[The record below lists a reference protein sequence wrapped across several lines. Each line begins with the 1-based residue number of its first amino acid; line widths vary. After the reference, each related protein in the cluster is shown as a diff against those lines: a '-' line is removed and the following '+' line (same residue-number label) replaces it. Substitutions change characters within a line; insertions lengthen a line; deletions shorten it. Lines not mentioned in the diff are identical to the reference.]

1 MTLIKQFSLWYG
13 SFNFDTLG
21 GIMSVYA
28 LKYFNQNNF
37 KDNVRTEIDLT
48 DHSKHLNTEPSV
60 VVCAFD
66 PRRESQAYLWGQL
79 GLPREFKDRQ
89 SYIKKPW

>member
-1 MTLIKQFSLWYG
+1 
-13 SFNFDTLG
+13 
-21 GIMSVYA
+21 MSVYA

-66 PRRESQAYLWGQL
+66 PRRESQAHL
-79 GLPREFKDRQ
+79 
-89 SYIKKPW
+89 